1 MHVLVELTGAKKR
14 LDRARRHVEQYSVVN
29 AFIDGQARVYYTVAF
44 IASRSSPW
52 IIQRTR
58 GAVRCV
64 YSPLEVSLPLGVL
77 RGSVL
82 SVGCGPSEMGGW
94 VVAFHFFL
102 SLLDVGFTFIRRT
115 SHLVSIYPRIN
126 TRCASRNRRKHGVQL
141 LDPVFSPILLFSPT
155 GHC

>member
-14 LDRARRHVEQYSVVN
+14 LDRARRHVEQYSIVN

-82 SVGCGPSEMGGW
+82 SVGCGPSEMGGGVPFFSF
-94 VVAFHFFL
+94 VVRC
-102 SLLDVGFTFIRRT
+102 GFYIHT
-115 SHLVSIYPRIN
+115 
-126 TRCASRNRRKHGVQL
+126 
-141 LDPVFSPILLFSPT
+141 
-155 GHC
+155 